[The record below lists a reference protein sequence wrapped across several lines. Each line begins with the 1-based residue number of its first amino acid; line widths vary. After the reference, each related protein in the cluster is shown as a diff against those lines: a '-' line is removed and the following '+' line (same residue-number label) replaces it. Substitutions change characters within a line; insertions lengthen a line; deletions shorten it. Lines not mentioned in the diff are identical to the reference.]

1 MICLVQGHP
10 GLKLA
15 KMTQEIGFIEAEEG
29 DIDFAKFPVGSVLFL
44 LPYHAC
50 ATAAQ
55 YPVRNNQCP

>member
-1 MICLVQGHP
+1 
-10 GLKLA
+10 
-15 KMTQEIGFIEAEEG
+15 MTQEIGFIEGGG

-55 YPVRNNQCP
+55 YPVGIRCWLDRMALRRRKILCAVW